1 MTKVAIVTGSSS
13 GNGFETS
20 LLLAKN
26 GFYTYATMRNIDKS
40 TRIKEIAK
48 KDSLPLEVLQL
59 DVTDDKSVTDAINV
73 ISNRQGRIDVLVNN
87 AGYEHHGAV
96 EELSIEEIKTQFETN
111 FFGAVRV
118 MKAVL
123 PVMRKQ
129 RSGAIVNISS
139 IGGKI
144 GVPLNSAY
152 VGSKFALE
160 GFSESIK
167 YELEGFGIKVI
178 LIEPGAVNTNYLEN
192 SKHAQTATNS
202 DSPYAEFSKK
212 VSEGVSAAFDMANAS
227 IPPQVAEVILRAIKS
242 EKPDTRYFLGKDAAA
257 IRERRKN
264 STDFEL
270 ESWIKASMLE
280 QKGFTSKSSPWSSI
294 AILLSISNKFYSK
307 IINVIVRRE
316 L

>member
-1 MTKVAIVTGSSS
+1 MTKVAIVTGSST

-26 GFYTYATMRNIDKS
+26 GFYTYATMRNLDKS

-73 ISNRQGRIDVLVNN
+73 ISNRQRRIDVLVNN

-96 EELSIEEIKTQFETN
+96 EDLSIEEIKTQFETN

-192 SKHAQTATNS
+192 SKQAQRAMIPN
-202 DSPYAEFSKK
+202 SPYAEFSKK
-212 VSEGVSAAFDMANAS
+212 VSEGV
-227 IPPQVAEVILRAIKS
+227 
-242 EKPDTRYFLGKDAAA
+242 
-257 IRERRKN
+257 RERFKHA
-264 STDFEL
+264 L
-270 ESWIKASMLE
+270 PLPCK
-280 QKGFTSKSSPWSSI
+280 
-294 AILLSISNKFYSK
+294 
-307 IINVIVRRE
+307 
-316 L
+316 

>member
-111 FFGAVRV
+111 FFGALRV

-192 SKHAQTATNS
+192 SKQAQTAMIP

-212 VSEGVSAAFDMANAS
+212 VSEGVRERFKHTNSSSPM
-227 IPPQVAEVILRAIKS
+227 QVAEVILGAIKS
-242 EKPDTRYFLGKDAAA
+242 EKPNTRYLVGNDAVT
-257 IRERRKN
+257 IMEKRKK
-264 STDFEL
+264 SSDSEL
-270 ESWIKASMLE
+270 ERWIKESLLE
-280 QKGFTSKSSPWSSI
+280 QKGF
-294 AILLSISNKFYSK
+294 AGG
-307 IINVIVRRE
+307 
-316 L
+316 

>member
-1 MTKVAIVTGSSS
+1 MQRESVAVVTGSSS

-26 GFYTYATMRNIDKS
+26 RFYTYATMRNLEKS
-40 TRIKEIAK
+40 ARIKEIAK
-48 KDSLPLEVLQL
+48 KDSLPIEVLQL
-59 DVTDDKSVTDAINV
+59 DVTDDKSVTDAIDV

-87 AGYEHHGAV
+87 AGYEHHGPV
-96 EELSIEEIKTQFETN
+96 EELSMEEIKTQFETN

-123 PVMRKQ
+123 PIMRKQ
-129 RSGAIVNISS
+129 RSGTIVNVSS

-160 GFSESIK
+160 GFSESMK

-192 SKHAQTATNS
+192 SRQAQKAMNP
-202 DSPYAEFSKK
+202 DSPYAELSKM
-212 VSEGVSAAFDMANAS
+212 VSEGVRERFKETSSSSPM
-227 IPPQVAEVILRAIKS
+227 QVAEVILTAIKS
-242 EKPDTRYFLGKDAAA
+242 EKPNTRYLVGNDAVA
-257 IRERRKN
+257 IMERRKN
-264 STDFEL
+264 SSDSEL
-270 ESWIKASMLE
+270 ERWIKEGLLE
-280 QKGFTSKSSPWSSI
+280 QKGFI
-294 AILLSISNKFYSK
+294 NK
-307 IINVIVRRE
+307 
-316 L
+316 

>member
-1 MTKVAIVTGSSS
+1 VQRESVAVVTGSSS

-26 GFYTYATMRNIDKS
+26 RFYTYSTMRNLEKS
-40 TRIKEIAK
+40 ARIKEVAK
-48 KDSLPLEVLQL
+48 KDSLPIEVLQL
-59 DVTDDKSVTDAINV
+59 DVTDDKSVTDAIDV

-87 AGYEHHGAV
+87 AGYEQHGPV
-96 EELSIEEIKTQFETN
+96 EELSMEEIKTQFETN

-123 PVMRKQ
+123 PMMRKQ
-129 RSGAIVNISS
+129 RSGTIVNVSS

-160 GFSESIK
+160 GFSESMK

-192 SKHAQTATNS
+192 SRQAQKAMNP
-202 DSPYAEFSKK
+202 DSPYAELSKM
-212 VSEGVSAAFDMANAS
+212 VSEGVRERFKETSSSSPM
-227 IPPQVAEVILRAIKS
+227 QVAEVILTAIKS
-242 EKPDTRYFLGKDAAA
+242 EKPNTRYLVGNDAIA
-257 IRERRKN
+257 INERRK
-264 STDFEL
+264 SSSDSEL
-270 ESWIKASMLE
+270 ERWIKEGLLE
-280 QKGFTSKSSPWSSI
+280 QKGFI
-294 AILLSISNKFYSK
+294 NK
-307 IINVIVRRE
+307 
-316 L
+316 

>member
-1 MTKVAIVTGSSS
+1 MQRESVAVVTGSSS

-26 GFYTYATMRNIDKS
+26 RFYTYATMRNLEKS
-40 TRIKEIAK
+40 ARIKEIAK
-48 KDSLPLEVLQL
+48 KDSLPIEVLQL

-87 AGYEHHGAV
+87 AGYEQHGPV
-96 EELSIEEIKTQFETN
+96 EELSMEEIKTQFETN

-123 PVMRKQ
+123 PMMRKQ
-129 RSGAIVNISS
+129 RSGTIVNVSS

-160 GFSESIK
+160 GFSESMK

-192 SKHAQTATNS
+192 SRQAEKAMNP
-202 DSPYAEFSKK
+202 DSPYAELSKM
-212 VSEGVSAAFDMANAS
+212 VSEGVRERFKETSS
-227 IPPQVAEVILRAIKS
+227 SSPTQVAEVILTAIKS
-242 EKPDTRYFLGKDAAA
+242 EKPNTRYLVGNDAIA
-257 IRERRKN
+257 INERRK
-264 STDFEL
+264 SSSDSEL
-270 ESWIKASMLE
+270 ERWIKEGLLE
-280 QKGFTSKSSPWSSI
+280 QKGFI
-294 AILLSISNKFYSK
+294 NK
-307 IINVIVRRE
+307 
-316 L
+316 

>member
-1 MTKVAIVTGSSS
+1 MQRANVALVTGSSIDS
-13 GNGFETS
+13 GFETS

-26 GFYTYATMRNIDKS
+26 GYYTYATMRNLDKS
-40 TRIKEIAK
+40 TRIKETAK
-48 KDSLPLEVLQL
+48 K
-59 DVTDDKSVTDAINV
+59 
-73 ISNRQGRIDVLVNN
+73 
-87 AGYEHHGAV
+87 
-96 EELSIEEIKTQFETN
+96 
-111 FFGAVRV
+111 
-118 MKAVL
+118 
-123 PVMRKQ
+123 
-129 RSGAIVNISS
+129 
-139 IGGKI
+139 
-144 GVPLNSAY
+144 
-152 VGSKFALE
+152 
-160 GFSESIK
+160 
-167 YELEGFGIKVI
+167 
-178 LIEPGAVNTNYLEN
+178 
-192 SKHAQTATNS
+192 ATNS

-212 VSEGVSAAFDMANAS
+212 ISEGVSAAFDMANAS

>member
-1 MTKVAIVTGSSS
+1 VQRESVAVVTGSSS

-26 GFYTYATMRNIDKS
+26 RFYTYSTMRNLEKS
-40 TRIKEIAK
+40 ARIKEVAK
-48 KDSLPLEVLQL
+48 KDSLPIEVLQL
-59 DVTDDKSVTDAINV
+59 DVTDDKSVTDAIDV

-87 AGYEHHGAV
+87 AGYEQHGPV
-96 EELSIEEIKTQFETN
+96 EELSMEEIKTQFETN

-123 PVMRKQ
+123 PMMRKQ
-129 RSGAIVNISS
+129 RSGTIVNVSS

-160 GFSESIK
+160 GFSESMK

-192 SKHAQTATNS
+192 SRQAQKAMNP
-202 DSPYAEFSKK
+202 DSPYAELSKM
-212 VSEGVSAAFDMANAS
+212 VSEGVRERFKETSSSSPM
-227 IPPQVAEVILRAIKS
+227 QVAKVILTAIKS
-242 EKPDTRYFLGKDAAA
+242 EKPNTRYLVGNDAIA
-257 IRERRKN
+257 INERRK
-264 STDFEL
+264 SSSDSEL
-270 ESWIKASMLE
+270 ERWIKEGLLE
-280 QKGFTSKSSPWSSI
+280 QKGFI
-294 AILLSISNKFYSK
+294 NK
-307 IINVIVRRE
+307 
-316 L
+316 

>member
-1 MTKVAIVTGSSS
+1 MQRESVAVVTGSSS

-26 GFYTYATMRNIDKS
+26 GFYTYATMRNLDKS

-48 KDSLPLEVLQL
+48 KDSLPIEVLQL
-59 DVTDDKSVTDAINV
+59 DVTDDKSVTDAIDM
-73 ISNRQGRIDVLVNN
+73 IGNRHGRIDVLVNN

-96 EELSIEEIKTQFETN
+96 EELSMEEIKTQFETN

-123 PVMRKQ
+123 PMMRKQ
-129 RSGAIVNISS
+129 RSGTIVNVSS
-139 IGGKI
+139 IGGII

-160 GFSESIK
+160 GFSESMK

-178 LIEPGAVNTNYLEN
+178 LIEPGAVKTNYLEN
-192 SKHAQTATNS
+192 AKQAQKAMNP

-212 VSEGVSAAFDMANAS
+212 VSEGVRERFKEAS
-227 IPPQVAEVILRAIKS
+227 SSSPMQVAEVILSAIKS
-242 EKPDTRYFLGKDAAA
+242 EKPNTRYLVGNDAIA
-257 IRERRKN
+257 IKERRKN
-264 STDFEL
+264 SSDSEL
-270 ESWIKASMLE
+270 ERWIKESLLE
-280 QKGFTSKSSPWSSI
+280 QKGFI
-294 AILLSISNKFYSK
+294 NK
-307 IINVIVRRE
+307 
-316 L
+316 